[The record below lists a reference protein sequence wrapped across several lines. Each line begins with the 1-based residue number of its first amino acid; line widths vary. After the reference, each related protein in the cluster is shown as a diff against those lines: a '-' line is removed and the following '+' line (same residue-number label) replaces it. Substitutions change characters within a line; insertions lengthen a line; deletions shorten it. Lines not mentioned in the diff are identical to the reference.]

1 MFCMQFIS
9 TTNNKHDF
17 DASFSTVNAI
27 LNGHN
32 VILSYFLQIIFIPL
46 QATPLLEF
54 NQPTG
59 QTVAMG
65 DAVTLLLEVQIPVST
80 TTSYSL
86 IVKAPFSTTA
96 IFKVCSVEIQTIG
109 ENMPCV
115 HKEDK
120 KTVYSSRDLTSS
132 SPEPDMATLDLGGIT
147 NLNLNSSTAASTIVF
162 EITIAPLN
170 HTAAVDSSF
179 HNVEVTL
186 NYAGTSTVYQTSSI
200 QIVGTSVLTTSVS
213 VSYGSFSFAQ
223 PSSYR

>member
-1 MFCMQFIS
+1 MDITF
-9 TTNNKHDF
+9 
-17 DASFSTVNAI
+17 
-27 LNGHN
+27 
-32 VILSYFLQIIFIPL
+32 ILSYLLQIIFIPL
-46 QATPLLEF
+46 QAIPLLEF

-186 NYAGTSTVYQTSSI
+186 NYAGTSTVDQTSSI

-213 VSYGSFSFAQ
+213 VSYGSL
-223 PSSYR
+223 

>member
-1 MFCMQFIS
+1 MDITF
-9 TTNNKHDF
+9 
-17 DASFSTVNAI
+17 
-27 LNGHN
+27 
-32 VILSYFLQIIFIPL
+32 ILSYFLQIIFIPL

-65 DAVTLLLEVQIPVST
+65 DAVTLLLEAQIPVST

-186 NYAGTSTVYQTSSI
+186 NYAGTSTTVYQTSSI

>member
-1 MFCMQFIS
+1 
-9 TTNNKHDF
+9 
-17 DASFSTVNAI
+17 
-27 LNGHN
+27 
-32 VILSYFLQIIFIPL
+32 
-46 QATPLLEF
+46 
-54 NQPTG
+54 
-59 QTVAMG
+59 
-65 DAVTLLLEVQIPVST
+65 
-80 TTSYSL
+80 
-86 IVKAPFSTTA
+86 
-96 IFKVCSVEIQTIG
+96 
-109 ENMPCV
+109 MPCV

-186 NYAGTSTVYQTSSI
+186 NYAGTSTTVYQTSSI